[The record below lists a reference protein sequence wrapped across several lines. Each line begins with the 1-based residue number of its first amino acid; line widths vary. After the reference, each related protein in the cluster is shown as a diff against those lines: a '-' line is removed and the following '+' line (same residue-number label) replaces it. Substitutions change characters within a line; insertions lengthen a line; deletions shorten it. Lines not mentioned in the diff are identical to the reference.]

1 MCNTY
6 QIAFSRPL
14 FTGSL
19 LFNHVVIGNV
29 SFDYKS
35 SEYLLI
41 TPSAIHF
48 LYEKKKPRA
57 NIAWLCTSGNAQLP
71 RLKECRFIIES
82 K

>member
-19 LFNHVVIGNV
+19 LFNQVVIGNV
-29 SFDYKS
+29 GFDYKN

-41 TPSAIHF
+41 TPPAIHF
-48 LYEKKKPRA
+48 LYEKKKQNRVLISPGCA
-57 NIAWLCTSGNAQLP
+57 LQGMLSYLD
-71 RLKECRFIIES
+71 
-82 K
+82 

>member
-29 SFDYKS
+29 GFDYKN

-41 TPSAIHF
+41 MTPLF
-48 LYEKKKPRA
+48 TFYTEKKKTA
-57 NIAWLCTSGNAQLP
+57 C
-71 RLKECRFIIES
+71 
-82 K
+82 

>member
-19 LFNHVVIGNV
+19 LFNQVVIGNV
-29 SFDYKS
+29 GFDYKN

-41 TPSAIHF
+41 TTPLF
-48 LYEKKKPRA
+48 TFYTKKKPRA

-71 RLKECRFIIES
+71 GLKACRFITES

>member
-19 LFNHVVIGNV
+19 LFNQVVIGNV
-29 SFDYKS
+29 GFDYKN

-41 TPSAIHF
+41 TPPAIHF

-71 RLKECRFIIES
+71 GLKACRFITES

>member
-29 SFDYKS
+29 GFDFVIK
-35 SEYLLI
+35 
-41 TPSAIHF
+41 PPAIHF
-48 LYEKKKPRA
+48 LYEKKNCVLISPWCA
-57 NIAWLCTSGNAQLP
+57 LQGMFSYLD
-71 RLKECRFIIES
+71 
-82 K
+82 